1 MEFSLKILDSLAGEH
16 KQILVFDCEFW
27 HVLGEEGDHKIK
39 FQNNTDF
46 FFIPR
51 EIGGFLLEKKGSK
64 WKLNKP
70 FFVTLGI
77 HSRDIV
83 LPISKFA
90 TLTAESARK
99 LDEIEPRLGLPW
111 GDAFYSRLST
121 EGKLEFKKGL
131 KIYKE
136 DSNIKKNH
144 KPPSWYQKFM
154 DVYSKSLII
163 VKGTGDIDA
172 LKNASVLN
180 GFVYKDPLDIID
192 IAEWNVQS
200 NKLCR
205 TAKLAGTFDCIK
217 KDLDHESKNIADFLP
232 LEKAHDP
239 STDASMTFLIALYIE
254 SHKP

>member
-1 MEFSLKILDSLAGEH
+1 M
-16 KQILVFDCEFW
+16 
-27 HVLGEEGDHKIK
+27 
-39 FQNNTDF
+39 
-46 FFIPR
+46 
-51 EIGGFLLEKKGSK
+51 
-64 WKLNKP
+64 
-70 FFVTLGI
+70 
-77 HSRDIV
+77 
-83 LPISKFA
+83 
-90 TLTAESARK
+90 
-99 LDEIEPRLGLPW
+99 
-111 GDAFYSRLST
+111 
-121 EGKLEFKKGL
+121 
-131 KIYKE
+131 
-136 DSNIKKNH
+136 
-144 KPPSWYQKFM
+144 
-154 DVYSKSLII
+154 YSKSLII

-217 KDLDHESKNIADFLP
+217 KDLDNESKNIADFLP